1 MNNKVEK
8 TNSHFKGLLNLI
20 IYALAIWG
28 VLSIIDNYIHSIEF
42 VHKVNNGLIHLKSNK
57 P

>member
-28 VLSIIDNYIHSIEF
+28 VLSIIDNYIHPIEF
-42 VHKVNNGLIHLKSNK
+42 VHKVNNGLIQLKSNK